1 MKILLVGNK
10 PTNISLD
17 INEYD
22 MIVQINRMNNICN
35 IPKVDLWYCDCHHE
49 FFELNNEIL
58 DSNVDLNSTK
68 VIIPHKEQHNIL
80 KLCRTFPG
88 LKFANVSIH
97 NLNTFMRTDVINGKH
112 KTKNM
117 LTSDVIVLIYLLEQ
131 YPDAEITLTCL
142 DVYNRGEILSNQK
155 SHKRTF
161 HENAVFDEEE
171 YLIQLIKDDKIK
183 FIETE
188 LIKKNES

>member
-58 DSNVDLNSTK
+58 DSNVDLNYSFKGSTSLK
-68 VIIPHKEQHNIL
+68 NLTITKSLNISLEINQVYVIL
-80 KLCRTFPG
+80 
-88 LKFANVSIH
+88 
-97 NLNTFMRTDVINGKH
+97 
-112 KTKNM
+112 
-117 LTSDVIVLIYLLEQ
+117 
-131 YPDAEITLTCL
+131 
-142 DVYNRGEILSNQK
+142 
-155 SHKRTF
+155 
-161 HENAVFDEEE
+161 
-171 YLIQLIKDDKIK
+171 
-183 FIETE
+183 
-188 LIKKNES
+188 